1 MLQDASAQKDVT
13 TMPSI
18 RTMISMDRMTVS
30 RVTYAQTHIDLL
42 IWPWIGALVAERAH
56 PGKITIDHDLT
67 QICAHMAEWSTPQE
81 FTIET

>member
-42 IWPWIGALVAERAH
+42 IWPLDPRISG
-56 PGKITIDHDLT
+56 
-67 QICAHMAEWSTPQE
+67 
-81 FTIET
+81 